1 MTGEQSELNEI
12 LDLSLIADV
21 LQILNFWLNLKQVSS
36 DALMQELKNQD
47 SSYLDKLIEGQ
58 QAILTKLASIETLLK
73 GNLNV
78 LAEAGLSKQKSELV
92 LRKFCEEHCRDR
104 VSYDLAMHPTT
115 CSKKLT
121 AALWKIKAALNG
133 LDCWDSSSIV
143 ELSYLPRHI
152 FATTS
157 PQQILHFVLL

>member
-12 LDLSLIADV
+12 L
-21 LQILNFWLNLKQVSS
+21 
-36 DALMQELKNQD
+36 
-47 SSYLDKLIEGQ
+47 
-58 QAILTKLASIETLLK
+58 
-73 GNLNV
+73 V

-121 AALWKIKAALNG
+121 VALWKIKAALKWLG
-133 LDCWDSSSIV
+133 L
-143 ELSYLPRHI
+143 LG
-152 FATTS
+152 
-157 PQQILHFVLL
+157 